1 MFNLQ
6 QFIADHVIC
15 RPTSMFAADIEA
27 NKETLQAEIRNKS
40 VCVIGGAGSIGSS
53 FIKAVL
59 PFKPSKLIV
68 IDLNENGLAE
78 LTRDLRSTY
87 GMYVPAEY
95 RAYTLNFADP
105 IFERIFREEKGFDI
119 VANFSAHKHVRSEK
133 DKYSVQ
139 ALIENN
145 DIKAIK
151 DLMATQLA
159 KICIP
164 PFNREYLLLN
174 AYLKLKDD
182 KQIDTQVNN
191 IMDHVPMNSKQ
202 KSALAKSV
210 FYIYVDKKNASMID
224 RLLEMVSTTNDH
236 ALYRQMDM
244 VNDTLISGGIKYYD
258 ELKSDLEDEEYTKN
272 NEDTPYLEFLLS
284 IIYKNMGNESK
295 SKEYKNKALE
305 DSKGTVYESLI
316 KSQN

>member
-1 MFNLQ
+1 MN
-6 QFIADHVIC
+6 A
-15 RPTSMFAADIEA
+15 M
-27 NKETLQAEIRNKS
+27 
-40 VCVIGGAGSIGSS
+40 
-53 FIKAVL
+53 
-59 PFKPSKLIV
+59 LIV
-68 IDLNENGLAE
+68 AIVVAIIGTIPVIIRKKLLKNY
-78 LTRDLRSTY
+78 LTL
-87 GMYVPAEY
+87 
-95 RAYTLNFADP
+95 L
-105 IFERIFREEKGFDI
+105 
-119 VANFSAHKHVRSEK
+119 H
-133 DKYSVQ
+133 
-139 ALIENN
+139 NN

-151 DLMATQLA
+151 DLMATKLA

-174 AYLKLKDD
+174 AYLKLNDD

-191 IMDHVPMNSKQ
+191 IMNHVPMNSKQ

-284 IIYKNMGNESK
+284 VIYKNMGNESK

-316 KSQN
+316 QSQN

>member
-1 MFNLQ
+1 MN
-6 QFIADHVIC
+6 A
-15 RPTSMFAADIEA
+15 M
-27 NKETLQAEIRNKS
+27 
-40 VCVIGGAGSIGSS
+40 
-53 FIKAVL
+53 
-59 PFKPSKLIV
+59 LIV
-68 IDLNENGLAE
+68 AIVIAIIGTIPVIIRKKLLKNY
-78 LTRDLRSTY
+78 LTL
-87 GMYVPAEY
+87 
-95 RAYTLNFADP
+95 L
-105 IFERIFREEKGFDI
+105 
-119 VANFSAHKHVRSEK
+119 
-133 DKYSVQ
+133 Q
-139 ALIENN
+139 NN

-151 DLMATQLA
+151 DLMATKLA
-159 KICIP
+159 KIYIP

-191 IMDHVPMNSKQ
+191 IMDHIMDHVPMNSKQ

-224 RLLEMVSTTNDH
+224 RLLEMVSTTNDQ

-258 ELKSDLEDEEYTKN
+258 ELKSDLEDVEYTKN

-284 IIYKNMGNESK
+284 VIYKNMGNESK

>member
-1 MFNLQ
+1 MN
-6 QFIADHVIC
+6 A
-15 RPTSMFAADIEA
+15 M
-27 NKETLQAEIRNKS
+27 
-40 VCVIGGAGSIGSS
+40 
-53 FIKAVL
+53 
-59 PFKPSKLIV
+59 LIV
-68 IDLNENGLAE
+68 AIVIAIIGTIPVIIRKKLLKNY
-78 LTRDLRSTY
+78 LTL
-87 GMYVPAEY
+87 
-95 RAYTLNFADP
+95 L
-105 IFERIFREEKGFDI
+105 
-119 VANFSAHKHVRSEK
+119 
-133 DKYSVQ
+133 Q
-139 ALIENN
+139 NN

-151 DLMATQLA
+151 DLMATKLA

-191 IMDHVPMNSKQ
+191 IMDHVPMNSKL

-284 IIYKNMGNESK
+284 VIYKNMGNESK
-295 SKEYKNKALE
+295 SKEYKSKALE
-305 DSKGTVYESLI
+305 DSKGTIYESLI
-316 KSQN
+316 HSQN

>member
-1 MFNLQ
+1 M
-6 QFIADHVIC
+6 
-15 RPTSMFAADIEA
+15 
-27 NKETLQAEIRNKS
+27 
-40 VCVIGGAGSIGSS
+40 
-53 FIKAVL
+53 
-59 PFKPSKLIV
+59 LIV
-68 IDLNENGLAE
+68 AIVIAIIGTIPVIIRKKLLKNY
-78 LTRDLRSTY
+78 LTL
-87 GMYVPAEY
+87 
-95 RAYTLNFADP
+95 L
-105 IFERIFREEKGFDI
+105 
-119 VANFSAHKHVRSEK
+119 
-133 DKYSVQ
+133 Q
-139 ALIENN
+139 NN

-174 AYLKLKDD
+174 AYIKLKDD

-191 IMDHVPMNSKQ
+191 IIDHVPMNSKQ

-210 FYIYVDKKNASMID
+210 FYIYVDEKNASMID

-284 IIYKNMGNESK
+284 VIYKNMGNESK

-316 KSQN
+316 QSQN

>member
-1 MFNLQ
+1 MN
-6 QFIADHVIC
+6 A
-15 RPTSMFAADIEA
+15 M
-27 NKETLQAEIRNKS
+27 
-40 VCVIGGAGSIGSS
+40 
-53 FIKAVL
+53 
-59 PFKPSKLIV
+59 LIV
-68 IDLNENGLAE
+68 AIVIAIIG
-78 LTRDLRSTY
+78 
-87 GMYVPAEY
+87 
-95 RAYTLNFADP
+95 TLPVIIRKKLLKNY
-105 IFERIFREEKGFDI
+105 ITLL
-119 VANFSAHKHVRSEK
+119 H
-133 DKYSVQ
+133 
-139 ALIENN
+139 NN

-191 IMDHVPMNSKQ
+191 IIDHVPMNSKQ

-210 FYIYVDKKNASMID
+210 FYIYVDEKNASMMD

-258 ELKSDLEDEEYTKN
+258 ELKSDLEDVEYTKN

-316 KSQN
+316 QSQN

>member
-1 MFNLQ
+1 M
-6 QFIADHVIC
+6 
-15 RPTSMFAADIEA
+15 
-27 NKETLQAEIRNKS
+27 
-40 VCVIGGAGSIGSS
+40 
-53 FIKAVL
+53 
-59 PFKPSKLIV
+59 LIV
-68 IDLNENGLAE
+68 AIVIAIIGTIPVIIRKKLLKNY
-78 LTRDLRSTY
+78 LTL
-87 GMYVPAEY
+87 
-95 RAYTLNFADP
+95 L
-105 IFERIFREEKGFDI
+105 
-119 VANFSAHKHVRSEK
+119 
-133 DKYSVQ
+133 Q
-139 ALIENN
+139 NN

-151 DLMATQLA
+151 DLMATKLA

-244 VNDTLISGGIKYYD
+244 VNDTLISGGIKYFD
-258 ELKSDLEDEEYTKN
+258 ELKSDLKNTEYTKN
-272 NEDTPYLEFLLS
+272 NADTPYLEFLLS
-284 IIYKNMGNESK
+284 VIYKNMGNESK
-295 SKEYKNKALE
+295 SKEYRNKALE

>member
-1 MFNLQ
+1 MN
-6 QFIADHVIC
+6 A
-15 RPTSMFAADIEA
+15 M
-27 NKETLQAEIRNKS
+27 
-40 VCVIGGAGSIGSS
+40 
-53 FIKAVL
+53 
-59 PFKPSKLIV
+59 LIV
-68 IDLNENGLAE
+68 AIVIAIIGTIPVIIRKKLLKNY
-78 LTRDLRSTY
+78 LTL
-87 GMYVPAEY
+87 
-95 RAYTLNFADP
+95 L
-105 IFERIFREEKGFDI
+105 
-119 VANFSAHKHVRSEK
+119 
-133 DKYSVQ
+133 Q
-139 ALIENN
+139 NN

-191 IMDHVPMNSKQ
+191 IIDHVPMNSKQ

-210 FYIYVDKKNASMID
+210 FYIYVDEKNASMID

-316 KSQN
+316 QSQN

>member
-1 MFNLQ
+1 MN
-6 QFIADHVIC
+6 A
-15 RPTSMFAADIEA
+15 M
-27 NKETLQAEIRNKS
+27 
-40 VCVIGGAGSIGSS
+40 
-53 FIKAVL
+53 
-59 PFKPSKLIV
+59 LIV
-68 IDLNENGLAE
+68 AIVIAIIGTLPVIIRKKLLKNY
-78 LTRDLRSTY
+78 LTL
-87 GMYVPAEY
+87 
-95 RAYTLNFADP
+95 L
-105 IFERIFREEKGFDI
+105 
-119 VANFSAHKHVRSEK
+119 H
-133 DKYSVQ
+133 
-139 ALIENN
+139 NN

-191 IMDHVPMNSKQ
+191 IIDHVPMNSKQ

-210 FYIYVDKKNASMID
+210 LYIYVDKKNASMMD

-258 ELKSDLEDEEYTKN
+258 ELKSDLEDVEYTKN

-316 KSQN
+316 QSQN

>member
-1 MFNLQ
+1 M
-6 QFIADHVIC
+6 
-15 RPTSMFAADIEA
+15 
-27 NKETLQAEIRNKS
+27 
-40 VCVIGGAGSIGSS
+40 
-53 FIKAVL
+53 
-59 PFKPSKLIV
+59 LIV
-68 IDLNENGLAE
+68 AVVIAIIGTIPVIIRKKLLKNY
-78 LTRDLRSTY
+78 LTL
-87 GMYVPAEY
+87 
-95 RAYTLNFADP
+95 L
-105 IFERIFREEKGFDI
+105 
-119 VANFSAHKHVRSEK
+119 
-133 DKYSVQ
+133 Q
-139 ALIENN
+139 NN

-151 DLMATQLA
+151 DLMATKLA
-159 KICIP
+159 NICIP

-258 ELKSDLEDEEYTKN
+258 ELKSDLEDVEYTKN

>member
-1 MFNLQ
+1 MN
-6 QFIADHVIC
+6 A
-15 RPTSMFAADIEA
+15 M
-27 NKETLQAEIRNKS
+27 
-40 VCVIGGAGSIGSS
+40 
-53 FIKAVL
+53 
-59 PFKPSKLIV
+59 LIV
-68 IDLNENGLAE
+68 AIVIAIIGTLPVIIRKKLLKNY
-78 LTRDLRSTY
+78 LTL
-87 GMYVPAEY
+87 
-95 RAYTLNFADP
+95 L
-105 IFERIFREEKGFDI
+105 
-119 VANFSAHKHVRSEK
+119 
-133 DKYSVQ
+133 Q
-139 ALIENN
+139 NN

-191 IMDHVPMNSKQ
+191 IIDHVPMNSKQ

-210 FYIYVDKKNASMID
+210 FYIYVDEKNASMMD

-258 ELKSDLEDEEYTKN
+258 ELKSDLEDVEYTKN

-316 KSQN
+316 QSQN

>member
-1 MFNLQ
+1 M
-6 QFIADHVIC
+6 
-15 RPTSMFAADIEA
+15 
-27 NKETLQAEIRNKS
+27 
-40 VCVIGGAGSIGSS
+40 
-53 FIKAVL
+53 
-59 PFKPSKLIV
+59 LIV
-68 IDLNENGLAE
+68 AIVIAIIGTIPVIIRKKLLKNY
-78 LTRDLRSTY
+78 LTL
-87 GMYVPAEY
+87 
-95 RAYTLNFADP
+95 L
-105 IFERIFREEKGFDI
+105 
-119 VANFSAHKHVRSEK
+119 H
-133 DKYSVQ
+133 
-139 ALIENN
+139 NN

-151 DLMATQLA
+151 DLMATKLA

-174 AYLKLKDD
+174 AYLKLNDD

-244 VNDTLISGGIKYYD
+244 VNDTLISGGIKYFD
-258 ELKSDLEDEEYTKN
+258 ELKSDLENTEYTKN
-272 NEDTPYLEFLLS
+272 NADTPYLEFLLS
-284 IIYKNMGNESK
+284 VIYKNMGNESK
-295 SKEYKNKALE
+295 SKEYRNKALE

>member
-1 MFNLQ
+1 MN
-6 QFIADHVIC
+6 A
-15 RPTSMFAADIEA
+15 M
-27 NKETLQAEIRNKS
+27 
-40 VCVIGGAGSIGSS
+40 
-53 FIKAVL
+53 
-59 PFKPSKLIV
+59 LIV
-68 IDLNENGLAE
+68 AIVIAIIGTIPVIIRKKLLKNY
-78 LTRDLRSTY
+78 LTL
-87 GMYVPAEY
+87 
-95 RAYTLNFADP
+95 L
-105 IFERIFREEKGFDI
+105 
-119 VANFSAHKHVRSEK
+119 
-133 DKYSVQ
+133 Q
-139 ALIENN
+139 NN

-151 DLMATQLA
+151 DLMATKLA
-159 KICIP
+159 KICIL

-272 NEDTPYLEFLLS
+272 NEDTPYLEFYYQLS
-284 IIYKNMGNESK
+284 TRIWVMNQ
-295 SKEYKNKALE
+295 KARNIR
-305 DSKGTVYESLI
+305 I
-316 KSQN
+316 KP

>member
-1 MFNLQ
+1 M
-6 QFIADHVIC
+6 
-15 RPTSMFAADIEA
+15 
-27 NKETLQAEIRNKS
+27 
-40 VCVIGGAGSIGSS
+40 
-53 FIKAVL
+53 
-59 PFKPSKLIV
+59 LIV
-68 IDLNENGLAE
+68 AIVIAIIGTIPVIIRKKLLKNY
-78 LTRDLRSTY
+78 LTL
-87 GMYVPAEY
+87 
-95 RAYTLNFADP
+95 L
-105 IFERIFREEKGFDI
+105 
-119 VANFSAHKHVRSEK
+119 
-133 DKYSVQ
+133 Q
-139 ALIENN
+139 NN

-151 DLMATQLA
+151 DLMATKLA

-191 IMDHVPMNSKQ
+191 IMNHVPMNSKQ
-202 KSALAKSV
+202 KSTLAKSV

-272 NEDTPYLEFLLS
+272 NEDTPYLELLLS
-284 IIYKNMGNESK
+284 VIYKNMGNESK
-295 SKEYKNKALE
+295 SKEYKSKALE
-305 DSKGTVYESLI
+305 DSKGTIYESLI
-316 KSQN
+316 HSQN

>member
-1 MFNLQ
+1 M
-6 QFIADHVIC
+6 
-15 RPTSMFAADIEA
+15 
-27 NKETLQAEIRNKS
+27 
-40 VCVIGGAGSIGSS
+40 
-53 FIKAVL
+53 
-59 PFKPSKLIV
+59 LIV
-68 IDLNENGLAE
+68 AIVIAIIGTIPVIIRKKLQKNY
-78 LTRDLRSTY
+78 LTL
-87 GMYVPAEY
+87 
-95 RAYTLNFADP
+95 L
-105 IFERIFREEKGFDI
+105 
-119 VANFSAHKHVRSEK
+119 H
-133 DKYSVQ
+133 
-139 ALIENN
+139 NN

-164 PFNREYLLLN
+164 LFNREYLLLN
-174 AYLKLKDD
+174 AYLKVNDN

-191 IMDHVPMNSKQ
+191 IMNHVPMNSKQ
-202 KSALAKSV
+202 KSTLAKSV

-284 IIYKNMGNESK
+284 VIYKNMGNESK
-295 SKEYKNKALE
+295 SKEYKSKALE
-305 DSKGTVYESLI
+305 DSKGTIYESLI
-316 KSQN
+316 HSQN

>member
-1 MFNLQ
+1 M
-6 QFIADHVIC
+6 
-15 RPTSMFAADIEA
+15 
-27 NKETLQAEIRNKS
+27 
-40 VCVIGGAGSIGSS
+40 
-53 FIKAVL
+53 
-59 PFKPSKLIV
+59 LIV
-68 IDLNENGLAE
+68 AIVIAIIGTIPVIIRKKLLKNY
-78 LTRDLRSTY
+78 LTL
-87 GMYVPAEY
+87 
-95 RAYTLNFADP
+95 L
-105 IFERIFREEKGFDI
+105 
-119 VANFSAHKHVRSEK
+119 
-133 DKYSVQ
+133 Q
-139 ALIENN
+139 NN

-151 DLMATQLA
+151 DLMATKLA

-174 AYLKLKDD
+174 AYLKLNDD

-202 KSALAKSV
+202 KS
-210 FYIYVDKKNASMID
+210 DKKNASMID

-258 ELKSDLEDEEYTKN
+258 ELKSDLEDVEYTKN

-284 IIYKNMGNESK
+284 VIYKNMGNESK

>member
-1 MFNLQ
+1 M
-6 QFIADHVIC
+6 
-15 RPTSMFAADIEA
+15 
-27 NKETLQAEIRNKS
+27 
-40 VCVIGGAGSIGSS
+40 
-53 FIKAVL
+53 
-59 PFKPSKLIV
+59 LIV
-68 IDLNENGLAE
+68 AIVIAIIGTIPVIIRKKLLKNY
-78 LTRDLRSTY
+78 LTL
-87 GMYVPAEY
+87 
-95 RAYTLNFADP
+95 L
-105 IFERIFREEKGFDI
+105 
-119 VANFSAHKHVRSEK
+119 H
-133 DKYSVQ
+133 
-139 ALIENN
+139 NN

-164 PFNREYLLLN
+164 LFNREYLLLN
-174 AYLKLKDD
+174 AYLKVNDN

-191 IMDHVPMNSKQ
+191 IMNHVPMNSKQ
-202 KSALAKSV
+202 KSTLAKSV

-284 IIYKNMGNESK
+284 VIYKNMGHESK
-295 SKEYKNKALE
+295 SK
-305 DSKGTVYESLI
+305 
-316 KSQN
+316 

>member
-1 MFNLQ
+1 MN
-6 QFIADHVIC
+6 A
-15 RPTSMFAADIEA
+15 M
-27 NKETLQAEIRNKS
+27 
-40 VCVIGGAGSIGSS
+40 
-53 FIKAVL
+53 
-59 PFKPSKLIV
+59 LIV
-68 IDLNENGLAE
+68 AIVIAIIGTLPVIIRKKLLKNY
-78 LTRDLRSTY
+78 LTL
-87 GMYVPAEY
+87 
-95 RAYTLNFADP
+95 L
-105 IFERIFREEKGFDI
+105 
-119 VANFSAHKHVRSEK
+119 H
-133 DKYSVQ
+133 
-139 ALIENN
+139 NN

-191 IMDHVPMNSKQ
+191 IIDHVPMNSKQ

-210 FYIYVDKKNASMID
+210 FYIYVDKKNASIID

-258 ELKSDLEDEEYTKN
+258 ELKSDLEDVEYTKN

-316 KSQN
+316 QSQN

>member
-1 MFNLQ
+1 M
-6 QFIADHVIC
+6 
-15 RPTSMFAADIEA
+15 
-27 NKETLQAEIRNKS
+27 
-40 VCVIGGAGSIGSS
+40 
-53 FIKAVL
+53 
-59 PFKPSKLIV
+59 LIV
-68 IDLNENGLAE
+68 AIVIAIIGTIPVIIRKKLLKNY
-78 LTRDLRSTY
+78 LTL
-87 GMYVPAEY
+87 
-95 RAYTLNFADP
+95 L
-105 IFERIFREEKGFDI
+105 
-119 VANFSAHKHVRSEK
+119 
-133 DKYSVQ
+133 Q
-139 ALIENN
+139 NN

-151 DLMATQLA
+151 DLMATKLA

-210 FYIYVDKKNASMID
+210 FYIYVDNKNASMID

-284 IIYKNMGNESK
+284 VIYKNMGNESK

-316 KSQN
+316 QSQN

>member
-1 MFNLQ
+1 M
-6 QFIADHVIC
+6 
-15 RPTSMFAADIEA
+15 
-27 NKETLQAEIRNKS
+27 
-40 VCVIGGAGSIGSS
+40 
-53 FIKAVL
+53 
-59 PFKPSKLIV
+59 LIV
-68 IDLNENGLAE
+68 AIVIAIIGTIPVIIRKKLLKNY
-78 LTRDLRSTY
+78 LTL
-87 GMYVPAEY
+87 
-95 RAYTLNFADP
+95 L
-105 IFERIFREEKGFDI
+105 
-119 VANFSAHKHVRSEK
+119 H
-133 DKYSVQ
+133 
-139 ALIENN
+139 NN

-164 PFNREYLLLN
+164 LFNREYLLLN
-174 AYLKLKDD
+174 AYLKVNDN

-191 IMDHVPMNSKQ
+191 IMNHVPMNSKQ
-202 KSALAKSV
+202 KSTLAKSV

-284 IIYKNMGNESK
+284 VIYINMGNESK
-295 SKEYKNKALE
+295 SKEYKSKALE
-305 DSKGTVYESLI
+305 DSKGTIYESLI
-316 KSQN
+316 HSQN

>member
-1 MFNLQ
+1 MN
-6 QFIADHVIC
+6 A
-15 RPTSMFAADIEA
+15 M
-27 NKETLQAEIRNKS
+27 
-40 VCVIGGAGSIGSS
+40 
-53 FIKAVL
+53 
-59 PFKPSKLIV
+59 LIV
-68 IDLNENGLAE
+68 AIVIAIIGTIPVIIRKKLLKNY
-78 LTRDLRSTY
+78 LTL
-87 GMYVPAEY
+87 
-95 RAYTLNFADP
+95 L
-105 IFERIFREEKGFDI
+105 
-119 VANFSAHKHVRSEK
+119 
-133 DKYSVQ
+133 Q
-139 ALIENN
+139 NN

-151 DLMATQLA
+151 DLMATKLA
-159 KICIP
+159 KICIT

-202 KSALAKSV
+202 KSTLAKSV

-284 IIYKNMGNESK
+284 VIYKNMGNESK
-295 SKEYKNKALE
+295 SKEYKSKALE
-305 DSKGTVYESLI
+305 DSKGTIYESLI
-316 KSQN
+316 HSQN

>member
-1 MFNLQ
+1 M
-6 QFIADHVIC
+6 
-15 RPTSMFAADIEA
+15 
-27 NKETLQAEIRNKS
+27 
-40 VCVIGGAGSIGSS
+40 
-53 FIKAVL
+53 
-59 PFKPSKLIV
+59 LIV
-68 IDLNENGLAE
+68 AIVIAIIGTIPVIIRKKLLKNY
-78 LTRDLRSTY
+78 LTL
-87 GMYVPAEY
+87 
-95 RAYTLNFADP
+95 L
-105 IFERIFREEKGFDI
+105 
-119 VANFSAHKHVRSEK
+119 H
-133 DKYSVQ
+133 
-139 ALIENN
+139 NN

-258 ELKSDLEDEEYTKN
+258 ELKSNLEDEEYTKN

-316 KSQN
+316 HSQNL

>member
-1 MFNLQ
+1 M
-6 QFIADHVIC
+6 
-15 RPTSMFAADIEA
+15 
-27 NKETLQAEIRNKS
+27 
-40 VCVIGGAGSIGSS
+40 
-53 FIKAVL
+53 
-59 PFKPSKLIV
+59 LIV
-68 IDLNENGLAE
+68 AIVIAIIGTIPVIMRKKLLKNY
-78 LTRDLRSTY
+78 LTL
-87 GMYVPAEY
+87 
-95 RAYTLNFADP
+95 L
-105 IFERIFREEKGFDI
+105 
-119 VANFSAHKHVRSEK
+119 H
-133 DKYSVQ
+133 
-139 ALIENN
+139 NN

-164 PFNREYLLLN
+164 LFNREYLLLN

-210 FYIYVDKKNASMID
+210 FYIYVDNKNASMID

-244 VNDTLISGGIKYYD
+244 VNDTLINGGIKYYD

-284 IIYKNMGNESK
+284 VIYKNMGNESK
-295 SKEYKNKALE
+295 SKEYKSKALE
-305 DSKGTVYESLI
+305 DSKGTIYESLI
-316 KSQN
+316 HSQN

>member
-1 MFNLQ
+1 M
-6 QFIADHVIC
+6 
-15 RPTSMFAADIEA
+15 
-27 NKETLQAEIRNKS
+27 
-40 VCVIGGAGSIGSS
+40 
-53 FIKAVL
+53 
-59 PFKPSKLIV
+59 LIV
-68 IDLNENGLAE
+68 AIVIAIIGTIPVIIRKKLLKNY
-78 LTRDLRSTY
+78 LTL
-87 GMYVPAEY
+87 
-95 RAYTLNFADP
+95 L
-105 IFERIFREEKGFDI
+105 
-119 VANFSAHKHVRSEK
+119 
-133 DKYSVQ
+133 Q
-139 ALIENN
+139 NN

-151 DLMATQLA
+151 DLMATKLA

-174 AYLKLKDD
+174 AYLKLKDN

-191 IMDHVPMNSKQ
+191 IMNHVPMNSKQ
-202 KSALAKSV
+202 KSTLAKSV

-258 ELKSDLEDEEYTKN
+258 ELKSDLEDVEYTKN

-295 SKEYKNKALE
+295 SKEYKSKALE
-305 DSKGTVYESLI
+305 DSKGTIYESLI
-316 KSQN
+316 HSQN

>member
-1 MFNLQ
+1 M
-6 QFIADHVIC
+6 
-15 RPTSMFAADIEA
+15 
-27 NKETLQAEIRNKS
+27 
-40 VCVIGGAGSIGSS
+40 
-53 FIKAVL
+53 
-59 PFKPSKLIV
+59 LIV
-68 IDLNENGLAE
+68 AIVIAIIGTLPVIIRKKLLKNY
-78 LTRDLRSTY
+78 LTL
-87 GMYVPAEY
+87 
-95 RAYTLNFADP
+95 L
-105 IFERIFREEKGFDI
+105 
-119 VANFSAHKHVRSEK
+119 
-133 DKYSVQ
+133 Q
-139 ALIENN
+139 NN

-191 IMDHVPMNSKQ
+191 IIDHVPMNSKQ

-210 FYIYVDKKNASMID
+210 FYIYVDEKNASMID
-224 RLLEMVSTTNDH
+224 RLLKMVSTTNDH

-258 ELKSDLEDEEYTKN
+258 ELKSDLEDVEYTKN

-316 KSQN
+316 QSQN

>member
-1 MFNLQ
+1 M
-6 QFIADHVIC
+6 
-15 RPTSMFAADIEA
+15 
-27 NKETLQAEIRNKS
+27 
-40 VCVIGGAGSIGSS
+40 
-53 FIKAVL
+53 
-59 PFKPSKLIV
+59 LIV
-68 IDLNENGLAE
+68 A
-78 LTRDLRSTY
+78 
-87 GMYVPAEY
+87 
-95 RAYTLNFADP
+95 
-105 IFERIFREEKGFDI
+105 I
-119 VANFSAHKHVRSEK
+119 VIAIIGTIPVIIRKKLLK
-133 DKYSVQ
+133 DY
-139 ALIENN
+139 LILLHNN

-210 FYIYVDKKNASMID
+210 FYIYVNKKNASMID

-284 IIYKNMGNESK
+284 VIYKNMGNESK

-316 KSQN
+316 QSQN

>member
-1 MFNLQ
+1 MRKG
-6 QFIADHVIC
+6 HK
-15 RPTSMFAADIEA
+15 SMNAM
-27 NKETLQAEIRNKS
+27 
-40 VCVIGGAGSIGSS
+40 
-53 FIKAVL
+53 
-59 PFKPSKLIV
+59 LIV
-68 IDLNENGLAE
+68 AIVIAIIGTIPVIIRKKLLKNY
-78 LTRDLRSTY
+78 LTL
-87 GMYVPAEY
+87 
-95 RAYTLNFADP
+95 L
-105 IFERIFREEKGFDI
+105 
-119 VANFSAHKHVRSEK
+119 
-133 DKYSVQ
+133 Q
-139 ALIENN
+139 NN
-145 DIKAIK
+145 DIKAIE
-151 DLMATQLA
+151 DLMATKLA

-202 KSALAKSV
+202 KSTLAKSV

-284 IIYKNMGNESK
+284 VIYKNMGNESK
-295 SKEYKNKALE
+295 SKEYKSKALE
-305 DSKGTVYESLI
+305 DSKGTIYESLI
-316 KSQN
+316 HSQN

>member
-1 MFNLQ
+1 MN
-6 QFIADHVIC
+6 A
-15 RPTSMFAADIEA
+15 M
-27 NKETLQAEIRNKS
+27 
-40 VCVIGGAGSIGSS
+40 
-53 FIKAVL
+53 
-59 PFKPSKLIV
+59 LIV
-68 IDLNENGLAE
+68 AVVIAIIGTIPVIIRKKLLKNY
-78 LTRDLRSTY
+78 LTL
-87 GMYVPAEY
+87 
-95 RAYTLNFADP
+95 L
-105 IFERIFREEKGFDI
+105 
-119 VANFSAHKHVRSEK
+119 
-133 DKYSVQ
+133 Q
-139 ALIENN
+139 NN

-151 DLMATQLA
+151 DLMATKLA

-202 KSALAKSV
+202 KSTLAKSV

-258 ELKSDLEDEEYTKN
+258 ELKSDLEDVKYTKN

-316 KSQN
+316 QSQN